1 MQMYANP
8 FDDPRDY
15 GTVSGQSTGFR
26 TGEPGKGPEYR
37 GHGFALTTHLL
48 SADEFSRLQQKVAN
62 GVQEI
67 KKLS

>member
-1 MQMYANP
+1 MYANP

-26 TGEPGKGPEYR
+26 RGEPGKGHEYR
-37 GHGFALTTHLL
+37 GLAGLLL
-48 SADEFSRLQQKVAN
+48 SHIFSPPDEFSRLHQKVAN